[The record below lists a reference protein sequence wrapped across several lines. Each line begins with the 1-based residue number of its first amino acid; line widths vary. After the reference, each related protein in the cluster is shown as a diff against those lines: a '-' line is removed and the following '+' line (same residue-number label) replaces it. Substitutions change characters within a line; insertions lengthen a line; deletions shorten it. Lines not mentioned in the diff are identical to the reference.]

1 MGYLPANPGA
11 PHKYVISERIL
22 TDIANAIREQLN
34 IEDKITI
41 DQYVDY
47 ILQIQ
52 TPYHEIGE

>member
-1 MGYLPANPGA
+1 MARTDTLGNF
-11 PHKYVISERIL
+11 L